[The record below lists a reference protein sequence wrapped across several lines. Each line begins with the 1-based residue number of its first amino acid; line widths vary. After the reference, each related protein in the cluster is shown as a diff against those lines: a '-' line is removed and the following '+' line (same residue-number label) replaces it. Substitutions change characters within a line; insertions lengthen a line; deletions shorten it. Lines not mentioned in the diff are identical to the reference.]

1 MLECSDTII
10 SGIAAVMK
18 YCEIPHC
25 IIGIERNKPECID
38 LLCSLTREMKGV
50 EVKGLPMRYPQGAEK
65 TLVETCTGREVPQF
79 GPSGKPG
86 LPADVGCVIM
96 NVTSVST
103 LGKFLKTGIPLVTK
117 RVTVEGDAIAKPQ
130 NIEVPI
136 GTLYRDVIEACGGIK
151 EGVELGKIIFGGP
164 MMGGAAPSADFPVLK
179 QNNGL
184 LLFSKKA
191 AATLPEPSACIRCG
205 RCIEACP
212 MGLEPVVIVQDFAN
226 KDFDA
231 LKARCVDLC
240 VACGSCTYACPAK
253 RPVSQTMGLAKGW
266 YMAELRKGGK

>member
-1 MLECSDTII
+1 M
-10 SGIAAVMK
+10 
-18 YCEIPHC
+18 
-25 IIGIERNKPECID
+25 
-38 LLCSLTREMKGV
+38 
-50 EVKGLPMRYPQGAEK
+50 PQ
-65 TLVETCTGREVPQF
+65 V

-117 RVTVEGDAIAKPQ
+117 RVTVEGDAIARPQ

-136 GTLYRDVIEACGGIK
+136 GTLYRDVIDACGGVK

-191 AATLPEPSACIRCG
+191 AALPEPSACIRCG

-212 MGLEPVVIVQDFAN
+212 MGLEPVVIAQDFAN
-226 KDFDA
+226 KDFAA

-253 RPVSQTMGLAKGW
+253 RPVSQTMGLAKAGTW
-266 YMAELRKGGK
+266 PSCGKEANNSWKIV